1 MDSQDNSAAA
11 ARPLGRM
18 LAEERERQGLSR
30 LDIAQRLHMSAYQV
44 EAIES
49 GDYQRLPKGTFLRG
63 FVRNYAK
70 LLGITPDAVLPLL
83 AEGTPGATR
92 PGIVVPTQNIR
103 FDPIGERFANPYV
116 KAGVLAFV
124 AIAVGFA
131 VMYWWLFIRPTPPGA
146 AHPAPTQPAAQKP
159 APSETAAAPAI
170 VASTPLVAPP
180 PAAAMEPPKPAA
192 NAAAAPAKAGSPST
206 PAAPPAAALPPA
218 AEPAKQPPEKTVV
231 AAGSGGTLKFRFRG
245 DSWVEIRDRR
255 GKVILSKLNV
265 AGSEAEVSG
274 QPPFNVVVGNAP
286 EVELFYNN
294 QEFDLEPH
302 TKVAVARFT
311 VE

>member
-1 MDSQDNSAAA
+1 MDPQDTGAAA
-11 ARPLGRM
+11 AKPLGRM

-44 EAIES
+44 EAIEA
-49 GDYQRLPKGTFLRG
+49 GDYTRLPQGTFLRG

-70 LLGITPDAVLPLL
+70 ILGIAPDSVLPLL
-83 AEGTPGATR
+83 AESAPGAKR

-103 FDPIGERFANPYV
+103 FDPLGQRLANPYV
-116 KAGVLAFV
+116 KAGLLAFV
-124 AIAVGFA
+124 AISVGFTA
-131 VMYWWLFIRPTPPGA
+131 MYWWLFIRPTPPGA
-146 AHPAPTQPAAQKP
+146 ARHATTESPTQQP
-159 APSETAAAPAI
+159 APSEPASTPAV
-170 VASTPLVAPP
+170 VASTPIVTPP
-180 PAAAMEPPKPAA
+180 PAATIEPPKPAT
-192 NAAAAPAKAGSPST
+192 NAAVAPPKAGPQSP
-206 PAAPPAAALPPA
+206 PVAPPAPVPA
-218 AEPAKQPPEKTVV
+218 AEPAKQAPEKTVV
-231 AAGSGGTLKFRFRG
+231 AAGTGGTLKFRFHG